1 MSESDVA
8 AGAISPPLTAGA
20 ILRSARER
28 AGLTLDA
35 IAQQLKLAPRQVE
48 ALETDDYAR
57 LPGRTFVRGFLR
69 NYARCVGVDPD
80 AVLELLPDADHPA
93 TLERPTLQPTP
104 RAMGELPSHAPAPRT
119 WSRIAIP
126 LALLA
131 IVGVAAVYEFTRQQA
146 ESRRTAAEAVTKHG
160 SPPGSTSVPLQN
172 PLVETEKSPPFS
184 AEPSTAATT
193 PAATL
198 TAEPASPAI
207 TTVAPPAL
215 SPPLSSAPVANAP
228 AGSTAPAAAP
238 TAVAP
243 ASEDVSVVVFTFR
256 GTSWIEVKDRKGS
269 VVLAVT
275 GNRGTTQT
283 ASGSPPFEIVI
294 GNAPEVGVM
303 FHGEPVDLSRYTRQ
317 NVARLTLR

>member
-1 MSESDVA
+1 MSEPDVA

-28 AGLTLDA
+28 AGLTLEA

-80 AVLELLPDADHPA
+80 AVLELLPDSDHPA

-104 RAMGELPSHAPAPRT
+104 RAMGELPSPAPAQRT

-146 ESRRTAAEAVTKHG
+146 ESRRTAAEAATRHG
-160 SPPGSTSVPLQN
+160 SPPASTSLQN
-172 PLVETEKSPPFS
+172 PLVETEKSPPS
-184 AEPSTAATT
+184 STDPGTAATT

-198 TAEPASPAI
+198 TAEPATPATTTSASPAL
-207 TTVAPPAL
+207 TLPV
-215 SPPLSSAPVANAP
+215 SPVPVANAP

-238 TAVAP
+238 TPVAP
-243 ASEDVSVVVFTFR
+243 ATEDVSAVVFTFR
-256 GTSWIEVKDRKGS
+256 GTSWIEVKDHKGS

-283 ASGSPPFEIVI
+283 ASGSPPFDIVI

-317 NVARLTLR
+317 NVARLTLK